1 VGDLANWDTG
11 DPNSIPAVGGAMDLA
26 AGAKQVF
33 VMMDHVDKKG
43 APKIVM
49 ECTYPLTGARVV
61 DRIYTDLAVIDVPGG
76 GQLIVRAMV
85 EGLTLPDLQAMTAA
99 PLTAVDACAK
109 IAA

>member
-1 VGDLANWDTG
+1 
-11 DPNSIPAVGGAMDLA
+11 LA

-33 VMMDHVDKKG
+33 VMMEHVDKKG

-76 GQLIVRAMV
+76 RQLIVRAMV
-85 EGLTLPDLQAMTAA
+85 EGLTLPDLQAMSAA